1 MVARLTN
8 ALPTGNLRILT
19 MTASASN
26 DLAYMATERPTGII
40 LGFGVFMGILVGLVI
55 VYQVLSTEVADHL
68 RDMQRSRRWVTASLS
83 FLGSYLRKPSFLPGS
98 VSYQASWCRSDS
110 MQGSCRSP
118 ADPLKWMPAARSLFF
133 LAHLRHAAYQGPSRH
148 AGSPMPIRQIC
159 SDVKRTDHNPKARSL
174 SRDG

>member
-8 ALPTGNLRILT
+8 ALPTGNLRIQT
-19 MTASASN
+19 MTTSASN

-40 LGFGVFMGILVGLVI
+40 FGIGVFMGILVGLVI

-68 RDMQRSRRWVTASLS
+68 REYATFKAMDYGQP

-98 VSYQASWCRSDS
+98 VSYQASWCRSNS

-118 ADPLKWMPAARSLFF
+118 AGPLKWMTAARSLFF
-133 LAHLRHAAYQGPSRH
+133 LAPLRHAAYQGPSRH
-148 AGSPMPIRQIC
+148 AGSPMPNRQIC